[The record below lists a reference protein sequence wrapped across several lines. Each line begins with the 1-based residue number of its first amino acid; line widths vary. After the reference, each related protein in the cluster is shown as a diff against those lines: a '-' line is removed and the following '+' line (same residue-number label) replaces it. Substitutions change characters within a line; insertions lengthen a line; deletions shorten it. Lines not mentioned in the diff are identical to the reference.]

1 MTNIGT
7 GAVAGAAFGPAG
19 AALGAAFGVA
29 TAAIDSWADSV
40 KKSQD
45 ELEKWNTIIKE
56 AQKTQQKESSYLTE
70 RNSKEFLSQA
80 VKRLDI
86 DSLMQARQN
95 AYQKNLS
102 ARELMG
108 KDLPGLL
115 EQRKSIEDQIKE
127 LEPKQTRTVY
137 SQSPSTP
144 GGVVMEKVQD

>member
-45 ELEKWNTIIKE
+45 ELEKWNSIIKE

-70 RNSKEFLSQA
+70 RNSREFLSQA

-86 DSLMQARQN
+86 DSLMQARQS

-102 ARELMG
+102 ARE
-108 KDLPGLL
+108 
-115 EQRKSIEDQIKE
+115 ENQRHRQQASENNIH
-127 LEPKQTRTVY
+127 V
-137 SQSPSTP
+137 
-144 GGVVMEKVQD
+144 

>member
-29 TAAIDSWADSV
+29 VAAIDSWSDSV

-45 ELEKWNTIIKE
+45 ELEKWNEIIKD

-80 VKRLDI
+80 IKRGDI

-108 KDLPGLL
+108 KDLPAILEEKKSL
-115 EQRKSIEDQIKE
+115 EQRIEDINDRRQ
-127 LEPKQTRTVY
+127 RTIY
-137 SQSPSTP
+137 TQSAY
-144 GGVVMEKVQD
+144 GGV